1 MKFEQSCYI
10 QKNTPELRKA
20 LEDLG
25 YKYRG
30 KSSEYGEPG
39 SLYCFDQYY
48 WEVYDMPTRYHSII
62 HCGDCEELFLSIAA
76 LRDDIP
82 HDPVHSI
89 VIKLME
95 KYNAK

>member
-30 KSSEYGEPG
+30 RSSEYGELG
-39 SLYCFDQYY
+39 SLYCFDGYY
-48 WEVYDMPTRYHSII
+48 WEVWENQQGTIA
-62 HCGDCEELFLSIAA
+62 LSI
-76 LRDDIP
+76 
-82 HDPVHSI
+82 VEI
-89 VIKLME
+89 VRVIFKSCSSQG
-95 KYNAK
+95 